1 MTQWFDVDKA
11 GLARLIARRGKRFVV
26 FELLQN
32 CWDQQVNHV
41 HLSLEKLPGQ
51 RMVTISV
58 EDDDPD
64 GFKDLTHAFT
74 LFAPSTK
81 LDDPEKR
88 GRFNL
93 GEKLVLALC
102 DEAEIITTTGGV
114 RFDAAGRHRL
124 RRTRDKGSLFVG
136 RLRMTNEEFDDCVD
150 GVHTL
155 LPPPGIA
162 TTVEIRT
169 RQGVASTSVEL
180 VERRALAA
188 RTVAL
193 PTEIADADGVL
204 RRTNRNTLMSIYEPK
219 PGEVGTLYEMGIP
232 VVETGDA
239 YHVNIGQKIPLN
251 FERDNV
257 TPAYARTVHTVTL
270 NVMHDQITNADI
282 ANSAW
287 VRNALGDRDVA
298 PAAVQSMVKLRFGD
312 KAVTYDPSD
321 PEANKL
327 AIVAGYHV
335 VHGNQLSKAEW
346 ENVRRTDLLP
356 AAGKVTPS
364 PKPYSDD
371 PDAPMVK
378 VIDPADMT
386 EAEVLVLTTVRRV
399 TKAMLGFEP
408 SVQLVSTSNNF
419 AAAYG
424 GRCLDLNQRRLG
436 KAWFQDCFEQ
446 GRLTER
452 AIALLIHE
460 CAHEYSDDH
469 LSRAFYD
476 ALCTV
481 GAKLALA
488 LQNPA
493 LLEV

>member
-1 MTQWFDVDKA
+1 MVQWFDVDKA
-11 GLARLIARRGKRFVV
+11 GLARLIERRGKRFVV

-32 CWDQQVNHV
+32 CWDQRVSQV
-41 HLSLEKLPGQ
+41 HLCLEKLPGQ
-51 RMVTISV
+51 RTVTISV
-58 EDDDPD
+58 EDNDPE

-81 LDDPEKR
+81 LDDAEKR

-93 GEKLVLALC
+93 GEKLVLSLC

-114 RFDAAGRHRL
+114 RFDAEGRHRL

-136 RLRMTNEEFDDCVD
+136 RLRMTNEEFEDCIA
-150 GVHTL
+150 GIETL
-155 LPPPGIA
+155 LPPPGIF
-162 TTVEIRT
+162 TTVEVR
-169 RQGVASTSVEL
+169 RGESTSVAHL
-180 VERRALAA
+180 LGRNAV
-188 RTVAL
+188 TNGVVSL

-204 RRTNRNTLMSIYEPK
+204 RRTMRNTLLSVYDPK
-219 PGEVGTLYEMGIP
+219 PGEPAMLYEMGIP

-239 YHVNIGQKIPLN
+239 YHVDIGQKIPLN

-257 TPAYARTVHTVTL
+257 TPAYARMVHTAVL
-270 NVMHDQITNADI
+270 NLMHNDITNPDI

-287 VRNALGDRDVA
+287 VRDALGDQNVI
-298 PAAVQSMVKLRFGD
+298 PEAVRSMVSLRFGD

-371 PDAPMVK
+371 PNAPMVK
-378 VIDPADMT
+378 VIAPADMT
-386 EAEVLVLTTVRRV
+386 EAEVLVLATVRRV

-408 SVQLVSTSNNF
+408 LVRLVSTNNKF
-419 AAAYG
+419 VAAYG

-436 KAWFQDCFEQ
+436 QAWFEDCVAD

-452 AIALLIHE
+452 AIALVIHE

-488 LQNPA
+488 LQNPT